1 MEEENKKKEGKRSKK
16 KVIITIIIVVVIVLL
31 AGGGFIFYHGN
42 QTGKL
47 IAEVNKMAEVQVIN
61 DDGSLVESPID
72 MEIKTTGSYAVV
84 EETLKSYMNEIITET
99 QEVVKSLDED
109 KIMNLVS
116 IDNIKE
122 DGPDFT
128 NSKAEIANMRE
139 AIDIYVSR
147 MEENTKEDNLLS
159 RIDDK
164 NVSQYYKELYKQLA
178 IDEESGASMK
188 SAIEELKTAQEQ
200 AKVALD
206 DLESIFNF
214 LSENKNEWQV
224 EGEQIVFTT
233 QSAYDE
239 YTNLMSTLQT
249 MQ

>member
-1 MEEENKKKEGKRSKK
+1 MEEENKKKEGKKSKK

>member
-1 MEEENKKKEGKRSKK
+1 MEEENKKKEVKKSKK
-16 KVIITIIIVVVIVLL
+16 KVIITIIIVVVVILFAV
-31 AGGGFIFYHGN
+31 GGFIFYHGN
-42 QTGKL
+42 QTSKL
-47 IAEVNKMAEVQVIN
+47 VAEVNKMAEVQVIN
-61 DDGSLVESPID
+61 EDGSLVESPID
-72 MEIKTTGSYAVV
+72 MQIKTTGSYAVV

-99 QEVVKSLDED
+99 QELVKSLDED
-109 KIMNLVS
+109 KIMDLVS

-128 NSKAEIANMRE
+128 NSKAEITNMRE
-139 AIDIYVSR
+139 SIDIYVSR

-164 NVSQYYKELYKQLA
+164 NVSEYYKELYKQLA

-188 SAIEELKTAQEQ
+188 SAVEELKVAQEE

-239 YTNLMSTLQT
+239 YTNLMSTLET

>member
-1 MEEENKKKEGKRSKK
+1 MKEENKKKEGKNSRK
-16 KVIITIIIVVVIVLL
+16 KVVIAIIIIVL
-31 AGGGFIFYHGN
+31 AVALAVGGFIFYHGN

-47 IAEVNKMAEVQVIN
+47 ITEANKMAEVQIVN
-61 DDGSLVESPID
+61 EDGSLVENPID

-99 QEVVKSLDED
+99 QELIKSLDED

-139 AIDIYVSR
+139 SIDIYVSR

-188 SAIEELKTAQEQ
+188 ASIEELKTAQEE
-200 AKVALD
+200 AKTALD
-206 DLESIFNF
+206 DLESLFNF
-214 LSENKNEWQV
+214 LSENKGEWQV
-224 EGEQIVFTT
+224 EGDQIVFTT

-239 YTNLMSTLQT
+239 YTSLMSTLET

>member
-1 MEEENKKKEGKRSKK
+1 MKEENKKKEGKNSKK
-16 KVIITIIIVVVIVLL
+16 KVIITIVIIVVVAIL
-31 AGGGFIFYHGN
+31 AVGGFIFYNGN

-47 IAEVNKMAEVQVIN
+47 IAEVNKMAEVQVVN
-61 DDGSLVESPID
+61 EDGSLVENPID

-99 QEVVKSLDED
+99 QELVKSLDED

-122 DGPDFT
+122 DGPDFI
-128 NSKAEIANMRE
+128 NSKTEITNMRE

-147 MEENTKEDNLLS
+147 IEEYTKEDNLLS
-159 RIDDK
+159 KIDDK
-164 NVSQYYKELYKQLA
+164 NVSEYFKELYRQLA
-178 IDEESGASMK
+178 IDEESGTSIK
-188 SAIEELKTAQEQ
+188 DSVEELKTAQEE
-200 AKVALD
+200 AKTALD
-206 DLESIFNF
+206 DLESLFNF
-214 LSENKNEWQV
+214 LSENKGEWQI
-224 EGEQIVFTT
+224 EGDQIVFTT

-239 YTNLMSTLQT
+239 YTNLMSTLET

>member
-61 DDGSLVESPID
+61 DDGGLVESPID

>member
-72 MEIKTTGSYAVV
+72 MKIKTTGSYAVV

-99 QEVVKSLDED
+99 QEVVKNLDED